1 MSFSGIGD
9 VDLIR
14 SLLFNS
20 VTSSVMEFTL
30 WVISLRLRWLEKI
43 LNKNIVCCERAGEPA
58 SNHMSKLN

>member
-1 MSFSGIGD
+1 MVFSFSGIGD

-30 WVISLRLRWLEKI
+30 WVISLRLRWLEEMI
-43 LNKNIVCCERAGEPA
+43 DKN
-58 SNHMSKLN
+58 L